1 VKEIARDQVSTAH
14 RESAAFEDL
23 MADHLDESFRVA
35 VAILGDTDEAR
46 DATQEAFITAWRQL
60 PRLRDP
66 AKAASWL
73 RRITVNTSIS
83 CLRKRARD
91 RTVAGALRFAAG
103 DGGGVDDSFVHR
115 ESLRTA
121 LWQLKPE
128 HRVVLFLRFYEDLT
142 VEQIAERVGI
152 RQGTV
157 KSRLHY
163 GLERLRQAY
172 EGPGAP

>member
-1 VKEIARDQVSTAH
+1 VKEIARDPVSTVH

-46 DATQEAFITAWRQL
+46 DATQEAFIAAWRQL

-73 RRITVNTSIS
+73 HRITVNTSIS
-83 CLRKRARD
+83 RLRKRARD
-91 RTVAGALRFAAG
+91 RTMARALRFAAG
-103 DGGGVDDSFVHR
+103 DGGGVDDGFVHR

-142 VEQIAERVGI
+142 VEQIAERIGI

-172 EGPGAP
+172 EA

>member
-1 VKEIARDQVSTAH
+1 MKEIARDPVATAH
-14 RESAAFEDL
+14 RESEAFEDL

-46 DATQEAFITAWRQL
+46 DATQEAFIAAWRQL

-83 CLRKRARD
+83 RLRKRARD
-91 RTVAGALRFAAG
+91 RTMAGALRFAAG
-103 DGGGVDDSFVHR
+103 DGGGVDDGLVHR

-142 VEQIAERVGI
+142 VEQIAERIGI

-172 EGPGAP
+172 EA

>member
-1 VKEIARDQVSTAH
+1 MKEIARDPMATAH
-14 RESAAFEDL
+14 YESEAFDVL

-46 DATQEAFITAWRQL
+46 DATQEAFIAAWRQL

-83 CLRKRARD
+83 RLRKRARD
-91 RTVAGALRFAAG
+91 RTITGALRLAAG
-103 DGGGVDDSFVHR
+103 DGGGVDDGFVHR

-142 VEQIAERVGI
+142 VEQIAERIGI

-172 EGPGAP
+172 EA

>member
-1 VKEIARDQVSTAH
+1 MARDPVATAR
-14 RESAAFEDL
+14 RESGAFEDL

-35 VAILGDTDEAR
+35 VAILGNADEAR

-73 RRITVNTSIS
+73 HRITVNTSIS

-91 RTVAGALRFAAG
+91 RNVAGALRFAVS
-103 DGGGVDDSFVHR
+103 DGGGVDDGFVHR

-142 VEQIAERVGI
+142 VEQIAERIGI
-152 RQGTV
+152 REGTV

-172 EGPGAP
+172 EA

>member
-1 VKEIARDQVSTAH
+1 MKEIARDPVSTVH

-46 DATQEAFITAWRQL
+46 DATQEAFIAAWRQL

-83 CLRKRARD
+83 RLRKRARD
-91 RTVAGALRFAAG
+91 RTMAGALRFAAV
-103 DGGGVDDSFVHR
+103 DGGGVDDGFVHR

-142 VEQIAERVGI
+142 VEQIAERIGI

-172 EGPGAP
+172 EA

>member
-1 VKEIARDQVSTAH
+1 VKEIARDSVATAH
-14 RESAAFEDL
+14 RESGAFEDL
-23 MADHLDESFRVA
+23 MADHLDESYRVA
-35 VAILGDTDEAR
+35 VAILGDADEAR

-66 AKAASWL
+66 AKAGSWL
-73 RRITVNTSIS
+73 HRITVNASIS
-83 CLRKRARD
+83 CLRKRARE
-91 RTVAGALRFAAG
+91 RTVAGALRLTAS
-103 DGGGVDDSFVHR
+103 DGGGVDDGLVHR

-142 VEQIAERVGI
+142 VEQIAERIGI

-172 EGPGAP
+172 EA

>member
-1 VKEIARDQVSTAH
+1 MKEIARDPVATAH
-14 RESAAFEDL
+14 RESEAFEVL

-46 DATQEAFITAWRQL
+46 DATQEAFIAAWRQL

-83 CLRKRARD
+83 RLRKRARD
-91 RTVAGALRFAAG
+91 RTMAGALRFAAG
-103 DGGGVDDSFVHR
+103 DGGGVDDGLVHR

-142 VEQIAERVGI
+142 VEQIAERIGI

-172 EGPGAP
+172 EA